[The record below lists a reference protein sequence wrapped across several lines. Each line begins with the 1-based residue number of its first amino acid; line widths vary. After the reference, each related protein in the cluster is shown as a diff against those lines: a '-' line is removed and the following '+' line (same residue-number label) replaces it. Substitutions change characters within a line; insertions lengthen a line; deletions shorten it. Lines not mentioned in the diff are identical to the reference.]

1 MYAQGIQGKTRRMNM
16 IAALILITI
25 ELLAIFFIN
34 SALVYVMYA
43 LYEYKAYGIK
53 IIKKDMR

>member
-1 MYAQGIQGKTRRMNM
+1 MVAY
-16 IAALILITI
+16 ILIII
-25 ELLAIFFIN
+25 ELLAIFFIT

-43 LYEYKAYGIK
+43 LYEYRAYGIK